1 MELKN
6 WKILR
11 KDGWK
16 INPNDKIV
24 NGIMKSLDRCNG
36 HCPCNNKYSGT
47 DDDICPC
54 KAYREEDICCCQLYI
69 KEK

>member
-16 INPNDKIV
+16 INSNDKIV
-24 NGIMKSLDRCNG
+24 NGIMKGLDRCNG